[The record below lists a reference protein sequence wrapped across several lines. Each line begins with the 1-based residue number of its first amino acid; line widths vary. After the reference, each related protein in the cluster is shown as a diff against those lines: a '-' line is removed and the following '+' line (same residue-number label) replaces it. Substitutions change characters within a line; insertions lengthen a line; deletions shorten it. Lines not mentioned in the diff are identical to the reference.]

1 LVRAFE
7 IREGSGGVGKHR
19 GGDGLRREI
28 EFLRP
33 ITVSVPPARR
43 VFAPKGVAGGGDG
56 KTGENALL
64 VSDAETRGGGDHETS
79 RETSRGRRVVNLGGK
94 NSVTVAAGDI
104 LRILSPGGGGYGEPS
119 D

>member
-1 LVRAFE
+1 
-7 IREGSGGVGKHR
+7 
-19 GGDGLRREI
+19 
-28 EFLRP
+28 
-33 ITVSVPPARR
+33 